1 VKFKIQVVV
10 ESESGETQL
19 IQEVLQIEKGNLQP
33 ENLGL
38 TLAQGKELLLQT
50 QHSIVNQQITEYQ
63 KQQEL
68 CSHCGKKLLHKDK
81 RTITHRTPFGKLKLQ
96 CQRLFN
102 CACTKQATRSFNP
115 VANLLKERTS
125 PELLYLESKFASL
138 MSYGLSSKLL
148 QELLPIE
155 GEINATSIRNNL
167 HSLGKRLESELPEE
181 AGILFEGCQR
191 DWDRLPRP
199 DLPLVVGMDGGYVR
213 FYNRKTKT
221 AGHFQVIAG
230 KSIKADGTSKRF
242 GMVYCYDTKP
252 QRRVFEVLKSQGM
265 QMNQQVT
272 FLSDGEESIRE
283 LQYYLNP
290 NAEHILDWFHITM
303 RITVMKQ
310 IAKGI
315 TKEDV
320 ETGISS
326 ESIQKDLTSLK
337 WYLWHGNVFKA
348 LSKIEDLIDSACAL
362 ASDDYDTE
370 PSLEAEKLCDY
381 LEEFET
387 YISKNGQYI
396 PNYGERYRN
405 GERISSSFVES
416 TVNQVISKRFVK
428 KQQMRWTPEGSHL
441 LIQVRTQVLND
452 EWVSKFQQWYP
463 GFRVN
468 SEQNQRM
475 SDAA

>member
-1 VKFKIQVVV
+1 MKFKIQVVV

-19 IQEVLQIEKGNLQP
+19 LQEVLQIEKGDLQP
-33 ENLGL
+33 ESLGL

-50 QHSIVNQQITEYQ
+50 QRSIVERQIAEYQ

-96 CQRLFN
+96 CHRLFH
-102 CACTKQATRSFNP
+102 CACTEQATRSFNP
-115 VANLLKERTS
+115 VANLLKARTS
-125 PELLYLESKFASL
+125 TELLYLESKFASL

-167 HSLGKRLESELPEE
+167 HSLGKRLESELPKE

-191 DWDRLPRP
+191 DWEKLPRP

-213 FYNRKTKT
+213 FYDRKSKK
-221 AGHFQVIAG
+221 AGNFEVIAG
-230 KSIKADGTSKRF
+230 KSIKADGASKCF

-272 FLSDGEESIRE
+272 FLSDGEEIIRD

-315 TKEDV
+315 SKEDLSA
-320 ETGISS
+320 GINS
-326 ESIQKDLTSLK
+326 EFILKDLTSLK
-337 WYLWHGNVFKA
+337 WYLWHGNVFKG
-348 LSKIEDLIDSACAL
+348 LSKIEDLIDSAFVL
-362 ASDDYDTE
+362 GSEDDERE
-370 PSLEAEKLCDY
+370 PSLEAQKLCSH

-387 YISKNGQYI
+387 YISNNGQYI

-405 GERISSSFVES
+405 GEPISSSFVES
-416 TVNQVISKRFVK
+416 AVNQVISKRFVK
-428 KQQMRWTPEGSHL
+428 KQQMRWTPEGAHL
-441 LIQVRTQVLND
+441 LIQMRSLVLNG
-452 EWVSKFQQWYP
+452 ELKSKFQQWYP
-463 GFRVN
+463 ELTVN
-468 SEQNQRM
+468 
-475 SDAA
+475 

>member
-1 VKFKIQVVV
+1 MKFKVQVVV
-10 ESESGETQL
+10 ESESGENQL

-38 TLAQGKELLLQT
+38 ALAQGKELLLQT
-50 QHSIVNQQITEYQ
+50 QRSIVERQIEEYQ

-68 CSHCGKKLLHKDK
+68 CSDCGKKLLHKDK

-96 CQRLFN
+96 CHRLFH
-102 CACTKQATRSFNP
+102 CACTEQATRSFNP

-167 HSLGKRLESELPEE
+167 HSLGKRLELELPEE

-191 DWDRLPRP
+191 DWEKLPRP
-199 DLPLVVGMDGGYVR
+199 GLPLVVGMDGGYVR
-213 FYNRKTKT
+213 FYDRKSKK
-221 AGHFQVIAG
+221 AGNFEVIAG
-230 KSIKADGTSKRF
+230 KSIKADGTSKCF

-252 QRRVFEVLKSQGM
+252 QCRVFEVLKSQGM

-272 FLSDGEESIRE
+272 FLSDGEEIIRD

-315 TKEDV
+315 SKEDLSA
-320 ETGISS
+320 GINS
-326 ESIQKDLTSLK
+326 ESILKDLTSLK
-337 WYLWHGNVFKA
+337 WYLWHGNVFKG
-348 LSKIEDLIDSACAL
+348 LSKIEDLIDSAFVL
-362 ASDDYDTE
+362 GSDDDE
-370 PSLEAEKLCDY
+370 REASLEAQKLCSH

-387 YISKNGQYI
+387 YISNNGQYI

-405 GERISSSFVES
+405 GEPISSSFVES
-416 TVNQVISKRFVK
+416 AVNQVISKRFVK
-428 KQQMRWTPEGSHL
+428 KQQMRWTPEGAHL
-441 LIQVRTQVLND
+441 LLQMRSLVLNG
-452 EWVSKFQQWYP
+452 ELNRKFQQWYP
-463 GFRVN
+463 ELTVN
-468 SEQNQRM
+468 
-475 SDAA
+475 

>member
-10 ESESGETQL
+10 ESDSGETQL
-19 IQEVLQIEKGNLQP
+19 IQEVLEIEKGNLQP

-38 TLAQGKELLLQT
+38 TLAQSKELLLQT
-50 QHSIVNQQITEYQ
+50 QRSIVEQQIAEYQ
-63 KQQEL
+63 KQHEL
-68 CSHCGKKLLHKDK
+68 CSHCGNKLLHKDK

-96 CQRLFN
+96 CHRLFH
-102 CACTKQATRSFNP
+102 CACSEQVTRSFNP
-115 VANLLKERTS
+115 VATLLKERTS

-138 MSYGLSSKLL
+138 MSYGMSSKLL

-155 GEINATSIRNNL
+155 GEINPTSIRNNL
-167 HSLGKRLESELPEE
+167 HSLGKRLESELPAE

-191 DWDRLPRP
+191 DWEKLPKP

-213 FYNRKTKT
+213 SYDRKSKK
-221 AGHFQVIAG
+221 AGNFEVIAG
-230 KSIKADGTSKRF
+230 KSIKADGASKCF

-272 FLSDGEESIRE
+272 FLSDGEKIIRD

-315 TKEDV
+315 NKEDV

-337 WYLWHGNVFKA
+337 WYLWHGNVLKG
-348 LSKIEDLIDSACAL
+348 LSKIEDLIDSASAL
-362 ASDDYDTE
+362 ASDDYDQE
-370 PSLEAEKLCDY
+370 PSLEAEKLCSH
-381 LEEFET
+381 LKEFET
-387 YISKNGQYI
+387 YISNNDQYI

-416 TVNQVISKRFVK
+416 TVNQLISKRFVK
-428 KQQMRWTPEGSHL
+428 KQQMRWTPEGTHL

-452 EWVSKFQQWYP
+452 EWISKFQQWYP
-463 GFRVN
+463 GFRVD
-468 SEQNQRM
+468 SKQNQLM
-475 SDAA
+475 PHPA